1 MSSTLANL
9 ALRPSQ
15 PGARSRHRPA
25 RRPAELPAYHLLV
38 SREYGESVWDAIL
51 HAGHEFHI
59 APFGLKALEF
69 LGGARMMQ
77 LFRKEAHVA
86 LARAEVPLRRGHHR
100 RGRARAGHRLLPGD
114 RGTASATSRYSIADI
129 WDAATA
135 AAIPPSSGRITGPPK
150 AFRSTKSRCS
160 FTKQLS
166 RELEWNLLFSQC
178 GHLTLAHTDSAL
190 AGLRVRAE
198 NNQVL
203 GVDSRIIY
211 PDEIRRLVPSMDMS
225 DQPRLPILAALYH
238 PPGGIIRH
246 DAVVWGYARACDRLG
261 VEIHPYTEV
270 TGIRVSRG
278 KAESVT
284 TTRGEIAAGAVVNA
298 TAGWASMIA
307 RMAGVTLPIV
317 SHPLQACVT
326 EPLKPFLDKVI
337 VSASLHVYVNQTDK
351 GELVIGAE
359 IDPYQSYSLKGTL
372 PTLEQMASYTL
383 ELFPQLSSLRVLR
396 QWAGICDMT
405 PDYAP
410 IIGASREVANYY
422 VDVGWGTY
430 GFKAAPAA
438 AKNMAELIA
447 TGKTPKIIEAFSP
460 ARFYGGQLVGEK
472 AAAAVSS

>member
-1 MSSTLANL
+1 
-9 ALRPSQ
+9 
-15 PGARSRHRPA
+15 
-25 RRPAELPAYHLLV
+25 
-38 SREYGESVWDAIL
+38 
-51 HAGHEFHI
+51 
-59 APFGLKALEF
+59 
-69 LGGARMMQ
+69 MMQ
-77 LFRKEAHVA
+77 LFRKQRMWRSHELKPAYDVVITGAGVHGLGIA
-86 LARAEVPLRRGHHR
+86 YYLATRHGIRNIAVLERGYL
-100 RGRARAGHRLLPGD
+100 GCGN
-114 RGTASATSRYSIADI
+114 
-129 WDAATA
+129 
-135 AAIPPSSGRITGPPK
+135 SGRNTAII
-150 AFRSTKSRCS
+150 RSNYRTPEGIPFYEESVQLYE
-160 FTKQLS
+160 QLS

-178 GHLTLAHTDSAL
+178 GHLTLAHTDSAI

-203 GVDSRIIY
+203 GVDSRVIY

-225 DQPRLPILAALYH
+225 DRPRLPVMAALYH

-261 VEIHPYTEV
+261 IEIHPYTEV
-270 TGIRVSRG
+270 TGVRVSRG
-278 KAESVT
+278 KAESVVT
-284 TTRGEIAAGAVVNA
+284 SRGEIAAGKVVNA
-298 TAGWASMIA
+298 TAGWASMVA
-307 RMAGVTLPIV
+307 KMAGVTLPIV

-359 IDPYQSYSLKGTL
+359 IDPYQSYSMKGTL

-410 IIGASREVANYY
+410 IIGVSREVKNYY

-438 AKNMAELIA
+438 AKNLAEMIA
-447 TGKTPKIIEAFSP
+447 TEKTPKLIEAFSP

>member
-1 MSSTLANL
+1 M
-9 ALRPSQ
+9 
-15 PGARSRHRPA
+15 
-25 RRPAELPAYHLLV
+25 
-38 SREYGESVWDAIL
+38 I
-51 HAGHEFHI
+51 
-59 APFGLKALEF
+59 
-69 LGGARMMQ
+69 Q
-77 LFRKEAHVA
+77 LFRKQRMWRSHELKSAYDVA
-86 LARAEVPLRRGHHR
+86 IIGAGVHGLGIAYYLASRHGVRNIAVLERGYL
-100 RGRARAGHRLLPGD
+100 GCGN
-114 RGTASATSRYSIADI
+114 
-129 WDAATA
+129 
-135 AAIPPSSGRITGPPK
+135 SGRNTAII
-150 AFRSTKSRCS
+150 RSNYRTPEGIPFYEESVRLY
-160 FTKQLS
+160 QALS

-178 GHLTLAHTDSAL
+178 GHLTLAHTDSAI

-203 GVDSRIIY
+203 GVDSRVIY
-211 PDEIRRLVPSMDMS
+211 PDEIRELVPAMDMS
-225 DQPRLPILAALYH
+225 DRPRLPVLAALYH

-261 VEIHPYTEV
+261 VEVHPYTEV
-270 TGIRVSRG
+270 TGVRVSG
-278 KAESVT
+278 AKAQSLVT
-284 TTRGEIAAGAVVNA
+284 NRGEISAGVVVNA
-298 TAGWASMIA
+298 TAGWASMVA
-307 RMAGVTLPIV
+307 KLAGVSLPIV
-317 SHPLQACVT
+317 SYPLQACVT

-383 ELFPQLSSLRVLR
+383 ELFPQLSGLRVLR

-410 IIGASREVANYY
+410 IIGVSREVDNYF

-438 AKNMAELIA
+438 AKNLAQLIA

-460 ARFYGGQLVGEK
+460 ARFYGGQLIGEK

>member
-1 MSSTLANL
+1 
-9 ALRPSQ
+9 
-15 PGARSRHRPA
+15 
-25 RRPAELPAYHLLV
+25 
-38 SREYGESVWDAIL
+38 
-51 HAGHEFHI
+51 
-59 APFGLKALEF
+59 
-69 LGGARMMQ
+69 MMQ
-77 LFRKEAHVA
+77 LFRKQRMWRSHELRPSYDVVTIGAGMHGLGIAYYLASRHGIKNVA
-86 LARAEVPLRRGHHR
+86 VL
-100 RGRARAGHRLLPGD
+100 D
-114 RGTASATSRYSIADI
+114 RGYLGCGN
-129 WDAATA
+129 
-135 AAIPPSSGRITGPPK
+135 SGRNTAII
-150 AFRSTKSRCS
+150 RSNYRTPEVIPFYEESV
-160 FTKQLS
+160 QLYEGLS

-178 GHLTLAHTDSAL
+178 GHLTLGHTDSAV

-203 GVDSRIIY
+203 GVDSRVIY
-211 PDEIRRLVPSMDMS
+211 PDEIRRLVPTMDMS
-225 DQPRLPILAALYH
+225 DRPRLPVMAALYH

-246 DAVVWGYARACDRLG
+246 DAVVWGYARACHRLG
-261 VEIHPYTEV
+261 VEVHPYTEV
-270 TGIRVSRG
+270 TGVRVTNG
-278 KAESVT
+278 KAHSVVT
-284 TTRGEIAAGAVVNA
+284 NSGEIICGTVVNA
-298 TAGWASMIA
+298 TAGWASIVA
-307 RMAGVTLPIV
+307 KMADVTLPIV

-383 ELFPQLSSLRVLR
+383 ELFPQLSGLRVLR

-410 IIGASREVANYY
+410 IIGASREVENYY

-438 AKNMAELIA
+438 AKFLAEMIA
-447 TGKTPKIIEAFSP
+447 TGKTPKLIEAFAPS
-460 ARFYGGQLVGEK
+460 RFYGGQLVGEK

>member
-1 MSSTLANL
+1 
-9 ALRPSQ
+9 
-15 PGARSRHRPA
+15 
-25 RRPAELPAYHLLV
+25 
-38 SREYGESVWDAIL
+38 
-51 HAGHEFHI
+51 
-59 APFGLKALEF
+59 
-69 LGGARMMQ
+69 MMR
-77 LFRKEAHVA
+77 LFRKERMWRTHELKSSYDVA
-86 LARAEVPLRRGHHR
+86 IIGAGVHGLGIAYYLASRHGIRDVVVLERGYL
-100 RGRARAGHRLLPGD
+100 GCGN
-114 RGTASATSRYSIADI
+114 
-129 WDAATA
+129 
-135 AAIPPSSGRITGPPK
+135 SGRNTAII
-150 AFRSTKSRCS
+150 RSNYRTPEGIPFYEESVRLYER
-160 FTKQLS
+160 LS

-178 GHLTLAHTDSAL
+178 GHLTLAHTDSAI

-203 GVDSRIIY
+203 GVDSRLIY
-211 PDEIRRLVPSMDMS
+211 RDEIRQLVPAMDLS
-225 DQPRLPILAALYH
+225 ERPRLPVLAALYH

-261 VEIHPYTEV
+261 VEIHPHTEV
-270 TGIRVSRG
+270 TGVRVARGNAEGLVTSRG
-278 KAESVT
+278 AIS
-284 TTRGEIAAGAVVNA
+284 AGLVVNA
-298 TAGWASMIA
+298 TAGWASMVA
-307 RMAGVTLPIV
+307 KLAGVTLPIV

-326 EPLKPFLDKVI
+326 EPLKPFLSKVI

-383 ELFPQLSSLRVLR
+383 ELFPQLSGLRVLR
-396 QWAGICDMT
+396 QWSGICDMT

-410 IIGASREVANYY
+410 IIGVSREVKNYY

-438 AKNMAELIA
+438 AKNLAEMIA

>member
-1 MSSTLANL
+1 
-9 ALRPSQ
+9 
-15 PGARSRHRPA
+15 
-25 RRPAELPAYHLLV
+25 
-38 SREYGESVWDAIL
+38 
-51 HAGHEFHI
+51 
-59 APFGLKALEF
+59 
-69 LGGARMMQ
+69 MMR
-77 LFRKEAHVA
+77 LFRKERMWRSHELKSSYDVVIIGAGVHGLGIA
-86 LARAEVPLRRGHHR
+86 YYLASRHGIRNIAVL
-100 RGRARAGHRLLPGD
+100 D
-114 RGTASATSRYSIADI
+114 RGYLGCGN
-129 WDAATA
+129 
-135 AAIPPSSGRITGPPK
+135 SGRNTAII
-150 AFRSTKSRCS
+150 RSNYRTPEGIPFYEESVQLYER
-160 FTKQLS
+160 LS

-211 PDEIRRLVPSMDMS
+211 PAEIRRLVPAMDLS
-225 DQPRLPILAALYH
+225 DNPRLPILAALYH

-246 DAVVWGYARACDRLG
+246 DAVIWGYARACDRMG

-270 TGIRVSRG
+270 TGTRVSHG

-284 TTRGEIAAGAVVNA
+284 TTQGKIAAGTVVNA

-410 IIGASREVANYY
+410 IIGASREVSNYY